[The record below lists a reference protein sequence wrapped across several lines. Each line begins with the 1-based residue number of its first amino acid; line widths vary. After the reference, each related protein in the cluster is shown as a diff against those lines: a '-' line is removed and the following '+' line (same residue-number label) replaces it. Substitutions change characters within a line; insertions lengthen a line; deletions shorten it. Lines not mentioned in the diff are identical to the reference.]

1 MLRVPAFPALL
12 AAFLPAT
19 PFAAGPN
26 PNLPL
31 DRPFTQREAAAGLL
45 EGEYRRQ
52 ISGDAPLGFMF
63 PRPCV
68 SALDSS
74 RACGDGYRLAYR
86 DSARDQSIGLSPM
99 AAVEYRYVG
108 DAVWAGEGGALLS
121 GHKGI
126 ASFALD
132 TRVYSETAEGRNWS
146 SYDGDAVDYQDAGVT
161 GSATYLSYSRYRG
174 NLALDLPF
182 GRLEAGRDAAQW
194 GPALMGNL
202 VFNAAAVPF
211 NQYAFTTHIGPV
223 SVRSLYGDIR
233 AAGAGG
239 VRAENALYAHRYELR
254 LGRNLLFGVSE
265 QLILYGE
272 DKPYLF
278 TPVFPLFI
286 AKSFLRED
294 NNNGNLA
301 FDAAWR
307 WPGHLL
313 AYGEFLLDDMES
325 PSSLLSK
332 DYAQNKWAALAGL
345 HAPFSVGGRAGG
357 AVFEAVRI
365 EPWVYTHFRD
375 YPSQAANA
383 GLPLGNPLGPNVLD
397 FRARAYLR
405 GPERGAVTGM
415 LPGAAWYLGLTAA
428 LTWKG
433 TGPGSDV
440 ADTTYG
446 PDSNLEPKGFLRG
459 AGDPELSAE
468 PFAAWGLG
476 PVRVEA
482 AWRLASRPRGYARVT
497 AWY

>member
-1 MLRVPAFPALL
+1 MVRTSAIPAALL
-12 AAFLPAT
+12 AALLPA
-19 PFAAGPN
+19 AAGPN
-26 PNLPL
+26 PDLPL
-31 DRPFTQREAAAGLL
+31 DRPFTQREAASGLL

-52 ISGDAPLGFMF
+52 IDSDAPLSFLF

-74 RACGDGYRLAYR
+74 RACVDGYRVAYR
-86 DSARDQSIGLSPM
+86 DTARDQSIGLAPL
-99 AAVEYRYVG
+99 AAAEYRYAG
-108 DAVWAGEGGALLS
+108 DAVWVGEGGVLLS

-132 TRVYSETAEGRNWS
+132 TRLFNETVEGRNWT

-161 GSATYLSYSRYRG
+161 GSASYLSYSRYRG
-174 NLALDLPF
+174 NLSLDLPF

-211 NQYAFTTHIGPV
+211 NQFAFTTHIGPV

-233 AAGAGG
+233 ATGAGG
-239 VRAENALYAHRYELR
+239 IRAENALYAHRYELR
-254 LGRNLLFGVSE
+254 LGRNFLLGVSE

-307 WPGHLL
+307 WPGRLL

-325 PSSLLSK
+325 PSSLLFK
-332 DYAQNKWAALAGL
+332 DYAQNKWGALAGL
-345 HAPFSVGGRAGG
+345 HAPFSMGGHPGG

-375 YPSQAANA
+375 FPAPAANA
-383 GLPLGNPLGPNVLD
+383 DLPLGNPLGPNVLD
-397 FRARAYLR
+397 LRARLYLR
-405 GPERGAVTGM
+405 GPDRGGVTGM
-415 LPGAAWYLGLTAA
+415 LPGSDWYLGLTTA

-433 TGPGSDV
+433 TGRGSDA

-446 PDSNLEPKGFLRG
+446 PDEYLKPKGFLRG
-459 AGDPELSAE
+459 ADGPDFSAE
-468 PFAAWGLG
+468 PFAAWGRG
-476 PVRVEA
+476 PFRLEGAWTLAAHPAGYVRVM
-482 AWRLASRPRGYARVT
+482 